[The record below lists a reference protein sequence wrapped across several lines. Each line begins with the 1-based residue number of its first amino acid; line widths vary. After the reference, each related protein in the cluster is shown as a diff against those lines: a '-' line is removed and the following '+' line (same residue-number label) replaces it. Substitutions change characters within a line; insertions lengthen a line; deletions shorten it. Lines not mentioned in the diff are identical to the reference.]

1 MFVEIY
7 IVISSTVPKIY
18 TDILNIQSHLQFGF
32 VEHSNPDWQM
42 LSVKLF
48 NVRYKLNCRGVSAL

>member
-7 IVISSTVPKIY
+7 TVISWTVLKIY

-32 VEHSNPDWQM
+32 VEHSNPD
-42 LSVKLF
+42 
-48 NVRYKLNCRGVSAL
+48 